1 MYTSNTEDTIAT
13 DSVTNGAGL
22 LVSHQVG
29 FGVIDAEA
37 MVTRALNWITVPDL
51 EIDVTSPGTDNGY
64 SKVISRYYKVFLY
77 TLILTVQINYI

>member
-1 MYTSNTEDTIAT
+1 MQYLIVYTSNTEDTNVT

-37 MVTRALNWITVPDL
+37 MVTRAKNWTTVPPL
-51 EIDVTSPGTDNGY
+51 IVEAISPTTTSG
-64 SKVISRYYKVFLY
+64 
-77 TLILTVQINYI
+77 

>member
-1 MYTSNTEDTIAT
+1 MQYLIVYTSNTEDTNVT

-37 MVTRALNWITVPDL
+37 MVTRAKNWTTVPPL
-51 EIDVTSPGTDNGY
+51 VIEEISPTTTSG
-64 SKVISRYYKVFLY
+64 
-77 TLILTVQINYI
+77 